1 MKKKHCGRKV
11 EMKQIKKVSLIGALV
26 LIISAV
32 ALLSSCQQPNSN
44 QGNTGNNT
52 DGGNFSPF
60 TGSNDNSLWKRSS
73 HGQESYLYA
82 QKGIIYKV
90 KFKSNNDVDET
101 PKYGT
106 VKNGK
111 ITIKPTDNDEARIRP
126 VSIDGDELRIGSGEG
141 AERYIR
147 VEDPAKEKKVKDAL

>member
-32 ALLSSCQQPNSN
+32 MFIPGCQQP
-44 QGNTGNNT
+44 NNT
-52 DGGNFSPF
+52 DGGDFSPF
-60 TGSNDNSLWKRSS
+60 TGSNDNSLWKRS
-73 HGQESYLYA
+73 GQESESYLYA